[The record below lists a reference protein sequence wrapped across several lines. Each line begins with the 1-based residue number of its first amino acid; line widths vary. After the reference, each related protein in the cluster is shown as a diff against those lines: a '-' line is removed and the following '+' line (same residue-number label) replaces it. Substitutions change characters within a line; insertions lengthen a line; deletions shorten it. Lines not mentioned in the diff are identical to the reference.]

1 MGTYVPRGSARPK
14 TISEALA
21 EAEHD
26 HFLDCPNADFW
37 IRTGAILLDGILF
50 WLLWSG
56 IHHTFTS
63 VGPSL
68 LASAEQTSLFQ
79 QWFPINKSP
88 LRPDQLL
95 PFAEHVAHGLL
106 FFLYFCATLS
116 SFGGSPGKLLLG
128 LRVVDAANGAK
139 LTFGRAI
146 FRETVGKLISAAPL
160 AIGFVMAFMRQDTR
174 ALHDLTA
181 GTVVKRI
188 LTGSEGIK

>member
-1 MGTYVPRGSARPK
+1 MGTYVPRGSSRPK

-26 HFLDCPNADFW
+26 HFLDCPDADFY

-68 LASAEQTSLFQ
+68 LATAERLSLFHQ
-79 QWFPINKSP
+79 IFPPSDGP
-88 LRPDQLL
+88 LRPEQIL
-95 PFAEHVAHGLL
+95 PFMEHVAHGLL

-116 SFGGSPGKLLLG
+116 AFGGSPGKLLLG
-128 LRVVDAANGAK
+128 LRVVDSKSGAK
-139 LTFGRAI
+139 LSFGRAI
-146 FRETVGKLISAAPL
+146 FRELFGKILSTLPL
-160 AIGFVMAFMRQDTR
+160 AIGWGMAFVREDTR
-174 ALHDLTA
+174 ALHDLAA
-181 GTVVKRI
+181 GTVVKRT
-188 LTGSEGIK
+188 LTVAEGNK